1 MRHTKCHFRKEKTC
15 NVHRCLTERRRPA
28 ARVMAAVCMRHT
40 KASLR
45 EVLNIA
51 GF

>member
-1 MRHTKCHFRKEKTC
+1 MPFQEGKTC
-15 NVHRCLTERRRPA
+15 DVHRCLTERRRPA
-28 ARVMAAVCMRHT
+28 ARVIAAVCMRHT